1 MGMSEMADSN
11 ASGFKHIHDDAERLY
26 EMQREQ
32 AAQTFNLLTSQTE
45 ILNKLVTDVA
55 VIKVQTDGFEKLTE
69 RVVKLESWKAFIAGI
84 AAASTIIGG
93 VIGWGIA
100 LIVKH

>member
-1 MGMSEMADSN
+1 
-11 ASGFKHIHDDAERLY
+11 
-26 EMQREQ
+26 
-32 AAQTFNLLTSQTE
+32 
-45 ILNKLVTDVA
+45 VTDVA

-69 RVVKLESWKAFIAGI
+69 RVVKLEGWKAFVAGI

-93 VIGWGIA
+93 AIGWGIA

>member
-1 MGMSEMADSN
+1 MSEMADPN
-11 ASGFKHIHDDAERLY
+11 TSGFKHVHDDAERLY
-26 EMQREQ
+26 DMQREQ

-55 VIKVQTDGFEKLTE
+55 VIKMQTDGFEKLTE
-69 RVVKLESWKAFIAGI
+69 RVVKLEGWKAFVAGI

-93 VIGWGIA
+93 AIGWGIA